1 MKAISTDDT
10 WRSRTSDIRM
20 YGGWVKEGIYGG
32 HDETG
37 TQYDNASVK
46 IYGGKVGSDIDHLAN
61 IHGGGYGN
69 NTFTC
74 GSVDVTIGKQNA
86 TDGATIFGDVYGGSA
101 MGKVNGESNRTND
114 AVTNVTLNAGTING
128 ALYGG
133 GLGTASNPADVYGP
147 VQVKVY
153 GGSVKTTDGTGNNGS
168 GGVYGCNNTNGEPKS
183 TVNVDIYHTDPA
195 PSADEYALHAVYGG
209 GNKADYAQGTP
220 HVTVHRCGNSIE
232 YVYGGGNA
240 ADITNGNTDVTI
252 YGGDVIGNVFGGGNG
267 SAPGTEANVSGGTNV
282 KIYGGTILNV
292 FGGSNTRGTI
302 GGNINVLAESRT
314 ESGESNCPMDVKSL
328 FAGGNLAACNG
339 GTVTVNCG
347 AKVDDVYGGANMADI
362 NNNIHLVIK
371 GGNIHRV
378 FGGNNASGAITGTI
392 TVDIDVTGGCGD
404 TIGYVYGGGNQAPYT
419 APDSDKNCPK
429 VNVIKGHVLH
439 DVYGGGLGLKTD
451 ATKGTITGNPQVKIY
466 KGQVRIDGN
475 VFGGGNAGKVFGNTN
490 VQVGVTE

>member
-1 MKAISTDDT
+1 MGDYAKTRVPYTMCGADYSQQEPRLLSHCSMDDSMRGAYLNKKDIYATMGVVGGKVFGGTMKAISTDDT

-37 TQYDNASVK
+37 IQYGNASVK

-69 NTFTC
+69 NTFTR

-209 GNKADYAQGTP
+209 GNKAHYAQGTP
-220 HVTVHRCGNSIE
+220 HVTVH
-232 YVYGGGNA
+232 
-240 ADITNGNTDVTI
+240 
-252 YGGDVIGNVFGGGNG
+252 
-267 SAPGTEANVSGGTNV
+267 
-282 KIYGGTILNV
+282 K
-292 FGGSNTRGTI
+292 
-302 GGNINVLAESRT
+302 
-314 ESGESNCPMDVKSL
+314 
-328 FAGGNLAACNG
+328 
-339 GTVTVNCG
+339 
-347 AKVDDVYGGANMADI
+347 
-362 NNNIHLVIK
+362 
-371 GGNIHRV
+371 
-378 FGGNNASGAITGTI
+378 
-392 TVDIDVTGGCGD
+392 
-404 TIGYVYGGGNQAPYT
+404 
-419 APDSDKNCPK
+419 
-429 VNVIKGHVLH
+429 
-439 DVYGGGLGLKTD
+439 
-451 ATKGTITGNPQVKIY
+451 
-466 KGQVRIDGN
+466 
-475 VFGGGNAGKVFGNTN
+475 
-490 VQVGVTE
+490 